1 MSNRPPKKLTND
13 TGLSHVVD
21 PHYYLDNR
29 KKVNSNQPSITN
41 YMSRVSRDDQYY
53 RKIA

>member
-21 PHYYLDNR
+21 PHYYLDNVFIDGDLIVNER
-29 KKVNSNQPSITN
+29 KKS
-41 YMSRVSRDDQYY
+41 
-53 RKIA
+53 